1 MALIKCED
9 CGKDVS
15 DKAASCPNCGAP
27 IASKKDDVMIRFP
40 VWKGQMFSNKCYV
53 YNSDTNEEIACGKQ
67 GETVYFK
74 CNEPMN
80 IYVVVKGS
88 FGKPGATVNPGDR
101 YDVGYRGFG
110 KIYLSKV
117 DTISGNANSDG
128 LDVSV
133 GVFKGF

>member
-9 CGKDVS
+9 CGKEVS

-40 VWKGQMFSNKCYV
+40 VWKGQML
-53 YNSDTNEEIACGKQ
+53 
-67 GETVYFK
+67 
-74 CNEPMN
+74 
-80 IYVVVKGS
+80 
-88 FGKPGATVNPGDR
+88 
-101 YDVGYRGFG
+101 

-128 LDVSV
+128 IDVSV
-133 GVFKGF
+133 GVFKNF

>member
-1 MALIKCED
+1 
-9 CGKDVS
+9 
-15 DKAASCPNCGAP
+15 
-27 IASKKDDVMIRFP
+27 MIRFP
-40 VWKGQMFSNKCYV
+40 VWKGQMF
-53 YNSDTNEEIACGKQ
+53 NSDTNEEIACGKQ

>member
-15 DKAASCPNCGAP
+15 DKAIQCPNCGAP
-27 IASKKDDVMIRFP
+27 IASKKNDVMIRFP
-40 VWKGQMFSNKCYV
+40 IWKGQMFNNKCYV
-53 YNSDTNEEIACGKQ
+53 YDKDTNEEIVSGRQ
-67 GETVYFK
+67 GETVIFHCEESRK
-74 CNEPMN
+74 
-80 IYVVVKGS
+80 IYIVVKGS
-88 FGKPGATVNPGDR
+88 FGQPETTVNPGDR

-128 LDVSV
+128 LNASI
-133 GVFKGF
+133 GIFKDL